1 MAARTQVS
9 VEEYLRTSYDP
20 DCDYVDGEIVERNL
34 GELDHSDLQSEII
47 AYFRARKHRLQAYA
61 FAEQRV
67 QISTTRFRVPDVCVV
82 VGEKPREQIFRQP
95 PFIAIEILSKDDRV
109 EQMQIRINDYLTF
122 GIGYV
127 WVINPRTRSAWV
139 YTKDGAHEVKD
150 GMQPTENPAI
160 ELPLPEIFKGLE

>member
-9 VEEYLRTSYDP
+9 VEEYLRTTYDP

-34 GELDHSDLQSEII
+34 GERDHSELQGEIY
-47 AYFRARKHRLQAYA
+47 AYIRSLRQKLNVYPLI
-61 FAEQRV
+61 EQRV
-67 QISTTRFRVPDVCVV
+67 QVARTRFRVPDICVV
-82 VGEKPREQIFRQP
+82 AGSRPTEQILTVP
-95 PFIAIEILSKDDRV
+95 PLVAIEILSKDDRV

-139 YTKDGAHEVKD
+139 YTKDGAHEAKD
-150 GMQPTENPAI
+150 GMLRTENPAI
-160 ELPLPEIFKGLE
+160 ELPLPEIFKALE